1 MNYTFKELM
10 MYNEKIEAI
19 RDEIGLNCYEQEFEI
34 ISFEDMLCYDSY
46 VGMPSHYPHWSYGKN
61 YEKTKT
67 LYRYN
72 MTGLA
77 YEMVINASPCLA
89 YLMKDNSL
97 VLQILT
103 IAHVYGHNDFFKNNR
118 MFKNYTRAELTID
131 MFKNHANRIREYIQD
146 PSIGYANV
154 EKILDAAH
162 AIKYQCGMQTPG
174 VFYRRQEDEIV
185 FPEDNVLAF
194 LIDHGQLE
202 EWEKDVLTIVMEES
216 RYFVPQIETKI
227 MNEGWASFWHYQIL
241 NRLGLPTGM
250 QIEFLKHHNNVISNI
265 PGRLNPYFLGF
276 KMWED
281 LYQKNDGNFK
291 ALAQIRETERDASFI
306 RNYLTYERCNE
317 SHLFEYE
324 EEERYY
330 MISEV
335 SNEEGWRKVRN
346 GLANQVGIGGI
357 PLICVED
364 MEKNNRTL
372 ILRHQYDERELQLTY
387 ATETLKYLQRLWGGR
402 VILKT
407 KLSGV
412 ERRIVCN
419 EERKVLIENS

>member
-1 MNYTFKELM
+1 MNYTLDELIY
-10 MYNEKIEAI
+10 YNEKIEAI
-19 RDEIGLNCYEQEFEI
+19 RDEIGLDCYTQEFEI

-67 LYRYN
+67 LYSYN

-97 VLQILT
+97 VLQVLT

-118 MFKNYTRAELTID
+118 MFKTYTRAELVID

-146 PSIGYANV
+146 PSIGYNRV
-154 EKILDAAH
+154 EAILDAAH

-174 VFYRRQEDEIV
+174 IGYKQEGEEL
-185 FPEDNVLAF
+185 PEENLLAF
-194 LIDHGQLE
+194 LIHYGDLE
-202 EWEKDVLTIVMEES
+202 EWEKDILTIVMEES

-241 NRLGLPTGM
+241 NRLKLEPGM

-276 KMWED
+276 KMWEE
-281 LYQKNDGNFK
+281 LYNQYDGDFK
-291 ALAQIRETERDASFI
+291 SLAAIREVERDASFI
-306 RNYLTYERCNE
+306 RNYLTYDLCTQT
-317 SHLFEYE
+317 HLFEFK

-330 MISEV
+330 VVSEV
-335 SNEEGWRKVRN
+335 SNQEGWRNIRSS
-346 GLANQVGIGGI
+346 LANQVGTGSI
-357 PLICVED
+357 PIIVVED
-364 MEKNNRTL
+364 IQKNNRTL
-372 ILRHQYDERELQLTY
+372 MLAHKYDERELQLSY
-387 ATETLKYLQRLWGGR
+387 ATETLKYIQRLWGGR

-407 KLSGV
+407 RLSGL
-412 ERRIVCN
+412 ERTIVCS
-419 EERKVLIENS
+419 EDQKVLIENA

>member
-1 MNYTFKELM
+1 MNYTLDELIY
-10 MYNEKIEAI
+10 YNEKIEAI
-19 RDEIGLNCYEQEFEI
+19 RDEIGLDCYTQEFEI

-67 LYRYN
+67 LYSYN

-97 VLQILT
+97 VLQVLT

-118 MFKNYTRAELTID
+118 MFKTYTRAELVID

-146 PSIGYANV
+146 PSIGYNRV
-154 EKILDAAH
+154 EAILDAAH

-174 VFYRRQEDEIV
+174 IGYKQEGEEL
-185 FPEDNVLAF
+185 PEENLLAF
-194 LIDHGQLE
+194 LIHYGDLE
-202 EWEKDVLTIVMEES
+202 EWEKDILTIVMEES

-241 NRLGLPTGM
+241 NRLKLEPGM

-276 KMWED
+276 KMWEE
-281 LYQKNDGNFK
+281 LYNQYDGDFK
-291 ALAQIRETERDASFI
+291 SLAAIREVERDASFI
-306 RNYLTYERCNE
+306 RNYLTYDLCTQT
-317 SHLFEYE
+317 HLFEFK

-330 MISEV
+330 VVSEV
-335 SNEEGWRKVRN
+335 SNQEGWRNIRSS
-346 GLANQVGIGGI
+346 LANQVGTGSI
-357 PLICVED
+357 PIIVAED
-364 MEKNNRTL
+364 IQKNNRTL
-372 ILRHQYDERELQLTY
+372 MLAHKYDERELQLSY
-387 ATETLKYLQRLWGGR
+387 ATETLKYIQRLWGGR

-407 KLSGV
+407 RLSGL
-412 ERRIVCN
+412 ERTIVCS
-419 EERKVLIENS
+419 EDQKVLIENA